1 MYVRTGNLGRS
12 GRLAGAHRLS
22 ALRGLRG
29 GRALGDDLPPNDAS
43 ILSQAIQTAGQV
55 ATTALTPQPVTPSV
69 TYNPTTGFYQSIGGA
84 SSSNSS
90 GLGGAL
96 SSSSL
101 GSYLPWLLI
110 AGGILLVVT
119 LRKDPFAG

>member
-69 TYNPTTGFYQSIGGA
+69 TYNPT
-84 SSSNSS
+84 
-90 GLGGAL
+90 
-96 SSSSL
+96 SSL
-101 GSYLPWLLI
+101 GSYLPLLLI
-110 AGGILLVVT
+110 AGEILLVVT
-119 LRKDPFAG
+119 MMKRS